1 MTDSSI
7 PLAWPRVATDM
18 HAMVVVML
26 DDIAPAQPSQH
37 DGDDNED
44 DRAGHDKIAG
54 VLHGAEQR
62 LFVRPQK
69 LRRQPFGPAF
79 LIITGTR
86 DILKVPP
93 SFLCHAGL
101 CTNPNPCDNLTT
113 QVQTEYNKK

>member
-1 MTDSSI
+1 MVMTMKM
-7 PLAWPRVATDM
+7 TE
-18 HAMVVVML
+18 
-26 DDIAPAQPSQH
+26 PAIL
-37 DGDDNED
+37 
-44 DRAGHDKIAG
+44 GHDKIAG

-113 QVQTEYNKK
+113 QVQTEYNKKLKHSCFQP